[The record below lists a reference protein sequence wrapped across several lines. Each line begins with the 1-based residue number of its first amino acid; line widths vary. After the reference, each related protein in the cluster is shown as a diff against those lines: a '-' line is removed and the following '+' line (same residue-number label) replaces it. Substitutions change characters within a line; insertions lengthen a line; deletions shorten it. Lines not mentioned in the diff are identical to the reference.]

1 MQLSIVMPVYNEAAV
16 IAGVLEELDRDI
28 ASRQPE
34 VEIVLVNDGSTDA
47 TREILDR
54 LAAVDSRLVVHHAA
68 ANRGHGPTL
77 RRALEASTG
86 DWIFQIDSDGQQV
99 AAEFWELWARR
110 KEADLVMGVRTPRRG
125 GLHRRMVSA
134 GARGVI
140 RALAGGELRDVNVP
154 FKLIRRDVWNDLEH
168 AIPPAPVAP
177 SLLLALGAALRGWRV
192 IQVPISHKARE
203 HAPST
208 VDLRALVRLSAGAL
222 REVVVFRRRLTR
234 RAARPA
240 RSVERSAPEASEP

>member
-16 IAGVLEELDRDI
+16 IAGVVGELDREI
-28 ASRQPE
+28 ASRLAE
-34 VEIVLVNDGSTDA
+34 VEIVMVNDGSTDA

-54 LAAVDSRLVVHHAA
+54 LAAGDPRLVVHHAA

-99 AAEFWELWARR
+99 AAEFWDLWMHRE
-110 KEADLVMGVRTPRRG
+110 EADVVMGVRTARRD
-125 GLHRRMVSA
+125 GLHRRVVSA
-134 GARGVI
+134 GASGVI

-154 FKLIRRDVWNDLEH
+154 FKLIRRDVWTDLAP

-177 SLLLALGAALRGWRV
+177 SLLVAMGAPLRGWRV
-192 IQVPISHKARE
+192 VQVPISHKPRE

-222 REVVVFRRRLTR
+222 LEVVGFRRRLAR
-234 RAARPA
+234 RAPRPA
-240 RSVERSAPEASEP
+240 RGVERSAPAATDP

>member
-16 IAGVLEELDRDI
+16 IAGVVEELDRDI
-28 ASRQPE
+28 ASRLPE
-34 VEIVLVNDGSTDA
+34 VEIVMVNDGSTDA

-99 AAEFWELWARR
+99 AAEFWRLWARR
-110 KEADLVMGVRTPRRG
+110 EEADLVMGVRSPRRG

-154 FKLIRRDVWNDLEH
+154 FKLIRRAVWSDLAP
-168 AIPPAPVAP
+168 AIPSAPVAP
-177 SLLLALGAALRGWRV
+177 SLLLAMGASLRGWRV
-192 IQVPISHKARE
+192 VQVPISHKARE

-222 REVVVFRRRLTR
+222 REVVAFRRRLAR
-234 RAARPA
+234 RAPRPA

>member
-1 MQLSIVMPVYNEAAV
+1 MRVSIVMPVYNEAAV
-16 IAGVLEELDRDI
+16 IAGVLEELDRDV
-28 ASRQPE
+28 ASRLPE
-34 VEIVLVNDGSTDA
+34 VEIVMVNDGSTDD

-54 LAAVDSRLVVHHAA
+54 LAAADSRLVVHHAA

-99 AAEFWELWARR
+99 AAEFWELWAHRD
-110 KEADLVMGVRTPRRG
+110 EADLVMGVRTRRRG
-125 GLHRRMVSA
+125 GPHRRMVSA
-134 GARGVI
+134 AARAAI

-154 FKLIRRDVWNDLEH
+154 FKLIRRAVWNDLAP
-168 AIPPAPVAP
+168 AIPPSPVAP
-177 SLLLALGAALRGWRV
+177 SLLLAMGASVRGWRV
-192 IQVPISHKARE
+192 AQVPISHKARE

-222 REVVVFRRRLTR
+222 REAIGFRRRLARRTPRPTR
-234 RAARPA
+234 VVESAA
-240 RSVERSAPEASEP
+240 SVASDS